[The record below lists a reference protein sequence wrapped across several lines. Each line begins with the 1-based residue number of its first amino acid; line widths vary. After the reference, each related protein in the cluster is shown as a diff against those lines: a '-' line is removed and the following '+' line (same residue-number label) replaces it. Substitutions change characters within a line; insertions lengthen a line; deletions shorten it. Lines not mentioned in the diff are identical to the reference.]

1 MRELKDWQ
9 IKAALCLVLLITF
22 AIIAS
27 LLWGFSKIT
36 ALESQLTAQ
45 HGAEYVTC
53 DLCGWEFARDEGMVV
68 GTGLMW
74 FWRLGQAQADTLYAG
89 SYEWEAPYYHLCP
102 RCVRALRA
110 QLGGDH
116 EDD

>member
-1 MRELKDWQ
+1 MKWRHVFVGAITMGLCAGVVDNWIFSDWDE
-9 IKAALCLVLLITF
+9 
-22 AIIAS
+22 S
-27 LLWGFSKIT
+27 RIT
-36 ALESQLTAQ
+36 ALEDQLTAQ
-45 HGAEYVTC
+45 HEADYATC

-74 FWRLGQAQADTLYAG
+74 FWRLGQAQADTLCAG

-110 QLGGDH
+110 QLGGSH

>member
-45 HGAEYVTC
+45 HEAEYVTC
-53 DLCGWEFARDEGMVV
+53 DLCGRELERDTGEKVSVFYELACKWGKPAGGQWEYV
-68 GTGLMW
+68 GAETIW
-74 FWRLGQAQADTLYAG
+74 VRPDKC
-89 SYEWEAPYYHLCP
+89 LCP
-102 RCVRALRA
+102 GCAKALRT
-110 QLGGDH
+110 QLGGT
-116 EDD
+116 E

>member
-22 AIIAS
+22 AIFHAS

-36 ALESQLTAQ
+36 ALESQLIAQ
-45 HGAEYVTC
+45 HEADYVTC
-53 DLCGWEFARDEGMVV
+53 DLCGRELERGRGREIGSSIVWLWRV
-68 GTGLMW
+68 GRT
-74 FWRLGQAQADTLYAG
+74 DTLYAG
-89 SYEWEAPYYHLCP
+89 DYEWEEPYYHLCP
-102 RCVRALRA
+102 GCVRALKA
-110 QLGGDH
+110 QLGGSH